1 MRKRSSCL
9 AVVVG
14 LLLSS
19 AASIA
24 SAAPA
29 DGDSKTGS
37 GVKQVAQADTPATPT
52 QAADPTP
59 QQQTEQTAP
68 TPAVSVGGTLA
79 PTNDAPATSSEGEQ
93 GKKKPRPWAN
103 SSIYAT
109 TSMTTATVFKGQ
121 QQYNNPTVDS
131 SIYFLP
137 RYSINDAFQ
146 IRGRLIFSY
155 EYTNSDATV
164 TNNEPRFSDT
174 TLQLFY
180 RKIPEFLTIKPQVY
194 IQASAPT
201 SPESRA
207 RTMIFSPG
215 AGFNLS
221 KSFEK
226 VLGGDIQIVGL
237 MGYSHPVYSSRQ
249 AEVRGSRPYSLQ
261 CGGSGDCQDLL
272 TGTLNTSD
280 SLSYA
285 LNLNATWGKF
295 SPAIYYLG
303 ATQWVYHPSDA
314 NVQIAPGQEVAVG
327 SSSQQQSGRSSVRQI
342 HYFSAWLDYELNSW
356 LTPEVGYFQSSSAL
370 NESGSYVN
378 PFFDR
383 YQDVRVYLG
392 ANINVDALVEQITT
406 NKKAEPGIIRTKNSH
421 TPIMRF

>member
-1 MRKRSSCL
+1 MKRSSCVSAL
-9 AVVVG
+9 A
-14 LLLSS
+14 LISILAS
-19 AASIA
+19 AATA

-29 DGDSKTGS
+29 ADGDNKT
-37 GVKQVAQADTPATPT
+37 KQVAQADTPT

-79 PTNDAPATSSEGEQ
+79 PTNDAPTQSAEGEQ
-93 GKKKPRPWAN
+93 GKKAPRPWAN

-109 TSMTTATVFKGQ
+109 TSMTTSTIFKGQ
-121 QQYNNPTVDS
+121 EQYNNPTVDS

-137 RYSINDAFQ
+137 RYSINEAFQ
-146 IRGRLIFSY
+146 VRGRLIFSY
-155 EYTNSDATV
+155 EYTNSDSTV

-194 IQASAPT
+194 IQATAPT

-249 AEVRGSRPYSLQ
+249 AEVRGSRPYALQ

-272 TGTLNTSD
+272 TGTLNSSD

-295 SPAIYYLG
+295 SPALYYLG
-303 ATQWVYHPSDA
+303 ATQWVYHPTDA
-314 NVQIAPGQEVAVG
+314 NVSIAPGQEVNVP
-327 SSSQQQSGRSSVRQI
+327 SSQSSRSSVRQI

-370 NESGSYVN
+370 SESGTYVN

-383 YQDVRVYLG
+383 YQDVRVYVG

-406 NKKAEPGIIRTKNSH
+406 NKKAEPGIIRTKNQHS
-421 TPIMRF
+421 PIMRF